1 MYEAFFE
8 MKRTPFVRGIPV
20 DMLYHDHDVD
30 EIHDRLVYAA
40 KKQLFAVLIGDS
52 GAGKTTLLR
61 RLKDTLDGPDYTVL
75 YLADSKLTPR
85 HFYNGLLEQLG
96 CDTHFYRGDARK
108 KLHHQID
115 IMRGVERR
123 KLVAVVDESHLLD
136 REMLEEIRF
145 LLNYRMDSENP
156 LALILSGQQELWDKL
171 KKQAFRAV
179 RNRVDIQCFLHP
191 YEFARMKA
199 YIDSQLAYSGHPA
212 PIFSENALQLIFDFS
227 SGVPRLVNRA
237 CTQSL
242 IYAYQQRRSI
252 IDDRMVQLVLD
263 SEVS

>member
-1 MYEAFFE
+1 MYETFFE

-61 RLKDTLDGPDYTVL
+61 RLKDTLDGPEYTVL

-115 IMRGVERR
+115 IMRAVEQR
-123 KLVAVVDESHLLD
+123 KLVAVVDEGHLLD

-156 LALILSGQQELWDKL
+156 LALILSGQPELWDKL
-171 KKQAFRAV
+171 KKQAFRAI

-191 YEFARMKA
+191 CEFAQMKN
-199 YIDSQLAYSGHPA
+199 YIDCQLAYSGHPA
-212 PIFSENALQLIFDFS
+212 PIFSDDAMQLIFAFS

-252 IDDRMVQLVLD
+252 IDDRMVQIVLD